1 MSYGGKHYHAF
12 TYCGEYFLFDT
23 FHYITLQVSE
33 EFYSAFFK
41 YVNDKDISFGDQKYF
56 ETLQQLQENGYFFA
70 GKAFDIENDLTT
82 KGIASLS
89 FAPIYQC
96 NFRCKYCFAEKRDSY
111 NIQPCAF
118 DKNTV
123 IKTLDWFTQTAYPN
137 SKGYRLDFVSGG
149 EPLMNYAAI
158 ITAVEYA
165 KRFKKI
171 TGKYIQIWLCTNG
184 TYFDEE
190 ICRYL
195 DNNNISIGVSLDGN
209 KETNDQ
215 SRIDCSGKGTYD
227 IVTSELH
234 KILNNENYSKKFK
247 EIWALSVITPTS
259 DMSDILSHHKNMGFS
274 SVQMKLVRSSKKQ
287 YSLSTD
293 TLLEKYAKFAKWLL
307 KTLDEGIE
315 YLLLILN
322 DNDYFGKIIK
332 RIILKEAYM
341 YRCKAGR
348 SKITICPNGDV
359 YPCDSF
365 VGNENYLLG
374 NINTSFNPR
383 SVCFHDVNHRNPCSD
398 CSIKYLCGGDC
409 YYNSMLHTG
418 NHNAPDKKMCEIF
431 IGLCN
436 IAIWLTFHIEKDYP
450 DSYKKIERILDIKGK
465 VNKE

>member
-41 YVNDKDISFGDQKYF
+41 YVNDKDISIEEQKYF

-111 NIQPCAF
+111 NIQPRAF

-149 EPLMNYAAI
+149 EPLMNYAAV

-293 TLLEKYAKFAKWLL
+293 TLLEKYAKFAKLS
-307 KTLDEGIE
+307 
-315 YLLLILN
+315 LI
-322 DNDYFGKIIK
+322 
-332 RIILKEAYM
+332 
-341 YRCKAGR
+341 
-348 SKITICPNGDV
+348 
-359 YPCDSF
+359 
-365 VGNENYLLG
+365 
-374 NINTSFNPR
+374 
-383 SVCFHDVNHRNPCSD
+383 
-398 CSIKYLCGGDC
+398 
-409 YYNSMLHTG
+409 
-418 NHNAPDKKMCEIF
+418 
-431 IGLCN
+431 
-436 IAIWLTFHIEKDYP
+436 HI
-450 DSYKKIERILDIKGK
+450 
-465 VNKE
+465 